1 MQFYKG
7 TDRFVVLFPTL
18 GIVVKFPIINLWF
31 AICLLWDYVKT
42 GERQLFREIWNYS
55 VEQMPGFKWFLFRG
69 LFANWCE
76 FLFYWQ
82 TKNIFLQPTYF
93 SLFGL
98 FNIQKIGKPC
108 LIVDEDL
115 WCQLCELTN
124 REVVNDEHHFSNHC
138 NFCFTDGRLKIIDYG
153 GTKCREIVNQFG
165 EKISEHFNPLYKY

>member
-1 MQFYKG
+1 MF
-7 TDRFVVLFPTL
+7 TDFFTRLVNNLTTFSSTVINNFQSTIGKTKITMVTEMML
-18 GIVVKFPIINLWF
+18 IIDDLT
-31 AICLLWDYVKT
+31 IS
-42 GERQLFREIWNYS
+42 QLAKLA
-55 VEQMPGFKWFLFRG
+55 PK
-69 LFANWCE
+69 
-76 FLFYWQ
+76 
-82 TKNIFLQPTYF
+82 IFI
-93 SLFGL
+93 
-98 FNIQKIGKPC
+98 NNKPC